1 MNEGETGGNVNM
13 QGAEDVKM
21 EEFKYTQSNRKS
33 NKRVKGGVEGDEC
46 LGDL

>member
-13 QGAEDVKM
+13 QGAEDVKH
-21 EEFKYTQSNRKS
+21 KYTQSNRKS